1 MSEPCSKES
10 VLTTLQVR
18 QAEIAGD
25 VAHIKAKID
34 NGITHSIRRIDENL
48 VELKP
53 IIEHHADIVKRI
65 EDFGWLISRWV
76 TTAVLSVLVGLVI
89 WAIGKGFLPKI

>member
-1 MSEPCSKES
+1 MSEPCSKEA

-25 VAHIKAKID
+25 VQHIKQKID

-48 VELKP
+48 INLKP

-65 EDFGWLISRWV
+65 EDFGWLISRTV
-76 TTAVLSVLVGLVI
+76 TSAILAILAGLVI

>member
-1 MSEPCSKES
+1 MSEPCSKEA

-25 VAHIKAKID
+25 VQHIKQKID
-34 NGITHSIRRIDENL
+34 NGITHSIQRIDENL
-48 VELKP
+48 INLKP

-65 EDFGWLISRWV
+65 EDFGWLISRTV
-76 TTAVLSVLVGLVI
+76 TSGILAVLAGLVI
-89 WAIGKGFLPKI
+89 WAIGKGFMPKI